1 MNRRS
6 TVASMFLAASMAAG
20 IPMVVSDV
28 RIDTRVDARVR
39 VAVAAIYD
47 SLARE
52 GIKAEPLVQYA
63 LEGTEKRGQPEVI
76 LAGVRKWAKDL
87 RRSRQ
92 LLGPNATQ
100 SEVQAGAQALRAGV
114 DESRLEQLRNE
125 KAPQRFASALNT
137 LGYIAGTLG
146 VPVDTATTIMVN
158 LVARG
163 ASEVQLGRLQDD
175 IERDVIAGRPAGAA
189 AVARASGVLQEIE
202 AGVSRDGVVPG
213 ATLPSTRGT
222 ARPADPM
229 ANGSL
234 RGTAVGSQGDAARP
248 PAPRGKDIKRP

>member
-1 MNRRS
+1 MNRRA
-6 TVASMFLAASMAAG
+6 TVASMFLAASAAAG
-20 IPMVVSDV
+20 WPMVASDV
-28 RIDTRVDARVR
+28 RIEKRVDSRIR
-39 VAVAAIYD
+39 IAVAAIYD
-47 SLARE
+47 SLDRE

-100 SEVQAGAQALRAGV
+100 NEISAGAKALRAGV
-114 DESRLEQLRNE
+114 DEARLERLRDL
-125 KAPQRFASALNT
+125 KSPQRYASALNT
-137 LGYIAGTLG
+137 LAYVVTLG
-146 VPVDTATTIMVN
+146 VPADTAATIMVN
-158 LVARG
+158 LVASG
-163 ASEVQLGRLQDD
+163 ATEAQLGRLQDD
-175 IERDVIAGRPAGAA
+175 VERDIGAGRPAGLA
-189 AVARASGVLQEIE
+189 AVTRASGVLQEIE
-202 AGVSRDGVVPG
+202 AGVRHDGVVPG
-213 ATLPSTRGT
+213 TTLPSTRGT

-234 RGTAVGSQGDAARP
+234 RGSAVGSQGDAARP